1 MDFEKNRETQL
12 QKLAWTIQTSR
23 NAKFEDVKANDKTIK
38 EMTQLSE
45 HVVDEAIVSKLE
57 VVIAQK
63 QAVGAIDRCQLDDLN
78 DMTAEIQS
86 ILKQMMGS
94 ICLIEE
100 ALTTT
105 VPAPVTSTDVD
116 YSVLIELENV
126 WKEASESITEIVA
139 RMDKL
144 KDRYDMDRLSKLI
157 LLGEPIPPSLSVKA
171 KKSEDNEGV
180 LEIEDLATTES
191 FMRNMDSGKN
201 VSVNI
206 KDISERNLD
215 VKDEKELVKMLA
227 KSVGKVAVASAK
239 IGIFGFKAILETLSE
254 EEVSSVTSK
263 ALEKSSGIGKVT
275 TGLKESIK
283 NMNNM
288 ESENDLK
295 SVIDEDLK
303 NGLKSTGET
312 LRTFGEAGS
321 LIVKKVGSTSSGSL
335 ATSAVKQSS
344 DDLIK
349 AFNVV
354 TALSRKTLLKRK
366 QEMRKSTQK

>member
-1 MDFEKNRETQL
+1 MDFEKNREAQL

-23 NAKFEDVKANDKTIK
+23 NAKFEDVNANDKTIK

-63 QAVGAIDRCQLDDLN
+63 QALGAIDRCQLDDLN

-86 ILKQMMGS
+86 ILKQMKGS

-100 ALTTT
+100 ALTTA

-139 RMDKL
+139 RLEKL

-157 LLGEPIPPSLSVKA
+157 LLGEPIPPSLHVKA
-171 KKSEDNEGV
+171 KKSEDKEGV
-180 LEIEDLATTES
+180 LEIEDLATES
-191 FMRNMDSGKN
+191 FMRNMNSGKN

-206 KDISERNLD
+206 KDISESNLD
-215 VKDEKELVKMLA
+215 VKDEKELVKLLA

-254 EEVSSVTSK
+254 EEVSNVASK

-275 TGLKESIK
+275 TCLKESIK

-295 SVIDEDLK
+295 SIIDDDLK